1 MPTKLLAN
9 LETDV
14 PCTNS
19 NVLGITDTKID
30 VADIRIARNQNAKMI
45 GWNKIACWV
54 PWNNSKKMQSHMTER
69 ESL

>member
-1 MPTKLLAN
+1 MPTKLLEN

-19 NVLGITDTKID
+19 NMLGITDTKID
-30 VADIRIARNQNAKMI
+30 VADIRTIRNQNAKMI

-54 PWNNSKKMQSHMTER
+54 TRYNSNKMQSYMTR
-69 ESL
+69 SESL